1 MHTIHLVDWKAVITL
16 IIGATLIS
24 FSAVFVKLAAVGP
37 ITAGFYRVAFGGV
50 FLLLFAL
57 ARGYFRELTRKSLYM
72 ALLCGVVFA
81 LDLTW
86 WHKSIH
92 GVGPG
97 LATVLSNFQVFI
109 MAGAGLALFS
119 ERLTLRFVL
128 AVCLAMVGL
137 FMLVK
142 PGWTTLGPQW
152 RWGVFYGLL
161 TAVAYA
167 AYILLVRFLQTKK
180 SFGAVVINM
189 ALLSLATSLIM
200 GVQLQLAGESFRIPD
215 GISLAALA
223 GYGFFSQM
231 VGWILISTALP
242 RVQVSVAGLIIL
254 LQPSLA
260 FIWDI
265 LFFARPTG
273 ALEVMGAG
281 LALTAIYLGLTR
293 QKDQS

>member
-1 MHTIHLVDWKAVITL
+1 MHTSSLVDWKAVLTL
-16 IIGATLIS
+16 TVGATLIS

-37 ITAGFYRVAFGGV
+37 ITAGFYRVLFGGI
-50 FLLLFAL
+50 FLLLFAV

-109 MAGAGLALFS
+109 MAAAGMILFS
-119 ERLTLRFVL
+119 ERLTLRFIV
-128 AVCLAMVGL
+128 AVCLAMAGL
-137 FMLVK
+137 FMLVS
-142 PGWTTLGPQW
+142 PGWSAFGPQW
-152 RWGVFYGLL
+152 RWGVYYGLL

-167 AYILLVRFLQTKK
+167 AYLLSVRFLQTKK
-180 SFGAVVINM
+180 SFGAVVVNM
-189 ALLSLATSLIM
+189 ALISLATGLIM
-200 GVQLQLAGESFRIPD
+200 GVQLQLAGESFTIPD
-215 GISLAALA
+215 GTSLAALA

-265 LFFARPTG
+265 LLFARPTG
-273 ALEVMGAG
+273 IVEVMGAG
-281 LALTAIYLGLTR
+281 VALTAIYLGLTR
-293 QKDQS
+293 QKGA

>member
-1 MHTIHLVDWKAVITL
+1 MHTPLPVDWKAVLTL
-16 IIGATLIS
+16 TLGATLIS

-37 ITAGFYRVAFGGV
+37 ITAGFYRVFFGGI

-57 ARGYFRELTRKSLYM
+57 ARGFFRDLTRKSLYM
-72 ALLCGVVFA
+72 ALVCGVDFA

-109 MAGAGLALFS
+109 MAGFGLFLFS
-119 ERLTLRFVL
+119 ERLTIRFIL
-128 AVCLAMVGL
+128 AVCLAMLGL
-137 FMLVK
+137 FMLVS
-142 PGWTTLGPQW
+142 PGWNSFGPDW

-161 TAVAYA
+161 TALAYA
-167 AYILLVRFLQTKK
+167 AYLLLVRFLQTQK
-180 SFGAVVINM
+180 SFGAVVVNM
-189 ALLSLATSLIM
+189 ALLSLATALIM
-200 GVQLQLAGESFRIPD
+200 GTQLQLAGESFVIPD
-215 GISLAALA
+215 QISLAALL

-254 LQPSLA
+254 LQPALA

-265 LFFARPTG
+265 LFFARPT
-273 ALEVMGAG
+273 EIIEIMGAG

-293 QKDQS
+293 QKRP

>member
-1 MHTIHLVDWKAVITL
+1 
-16 IIGATLIS
+16 
-24 FSAVFVKLAAVGP
+24 
-37 ITAGFYRVAFGGV
+37 
-50 FLLLFAL
+50 
-57 ARGYFRELTRKSLYM
+57 M

-109 MAGAGLALFS
+109 MAGFGLFVFS
-119 ERLTLRFVL
+119 ERLTLRFIL

-137 FMLVK
+137 FMLVS
-142 PGWTTLGPQW
+142 PGWNTFGPDW
-152 RWGVFYGLL
+152 RWGVYYGLL
-161 TAVAYA
+161 TALAYA
-167 AYILLVRFLQTKK
+167 AYLLLVRFLQTQK
-180 SFGAVVINM
+180 SFGAVVVNM
-189 ALLSLATSLIM
+189 ALLSLATALIM
-200 GVQLQLAGESFRIPD
+200 GTQIKLAGESFVIPD
-215 GISLAALA
+215 QISLAALL

-254 LQPSLA
+254 LQPALA

-265 LFFARPTG
+265 LFFARPT
-273 ALEVMGAG
+273 EVIEVLGAG

-293 QKDQS
+293 QKRS

>member
-1 MHTIHLVDWKAVITL
+1 MHTIHLVDWKAVIIL

-37 ITAGFYRVAFGGV
+37 ITAGFYRVLFGGV

-57 ARGYFRELTRKSLYM
+57 ARGYFRELSRKSLYM

-109 MAGAGLALFS
+109 MAGAGLVLFS

-128 AVCLAMVGL
+128 AVCLAMLGL
-137 FMLVK
+137 FLLVK

-152 RWGVFYGLL
+152 RWGVLFGLL

-200 GVQLQLAGESFRIPD
+200 GIQLQLAGESFLIPD

-242 RVQVSVAGLIIL
+242 RVQVSLAGLIIL

-293 QKDQS
+293 QKAQS

>member
-1 MHTIHLVDWKAVITL
+1 MRISPVVDWKAVITL
-16 IIGATLIS
+16 TLGATLIS
-24 FSAVFVKLAAVGP
+24 FSAVFVELAAVGP
-37 ITAGFYRVAFGGV
+37 ITAGFYRVLFGGI

-57 ARGYFRELTRKSLYM
+57 ARGFFRELTRKSLYM

-81 LDLTW
+81 LDLAW
-86 WHKSIH
+86 WHNSIH

-109 MAGAGLALFS
+109 MAAAGMLFFS

-128 AVCLAMVGL
+128 AVCLAMAGL

-142 PGWTTLGPQW
+142 PGWTTLGPEW
-152 RWGVFYGLL
+152 RWGVYYGLL
-161 TAVAYA
+161 TALAYA
-167 AYILLVRFLQTKK
+167 TYILLVRSLQTKK
-180 SFGAVVINM
+180 SFGAVVVNM
-189 ALLSLATSLIM
+189 TLISFATSLIM
-200 GVQLQLAGESFRIPD
+200 GVHLYLAGESFHIPD
-215 GISLAALA
+215 GLSLASLA
-223 GYGFFSQM
+223 GYGFSSQM

-242 RVQVSVAGLIIL
+242 RVQVSAAGLIIL
-254 LQPSLA
+254 LQPALA

-273 ALEVMGAG
+273 ALEVAGAA

-293 QKDQS
+293 QKSS

>member
-1 MHTIHLVDWKAVITL
+1 MHTSSLVDWKAVLTL
-16 IIGATLIS
+16 IVGATLIS

-37 ITAGFYRVAFGGV
+37 ITAGFYRVVFGGI

-57 ARGYFRELTRKSLYM
+57 ARGYFRELTRRSLYM

-109 MAGAGLALFS
+109 MAAAGMVLFS
-119 ERLTLRFVL
+119 ERLTLRFIV
-128 AVCLAMVGL
+128 AVCLAMAGL
-137 FMLVK
+137 FMLVS
-142 PGWTTLGPQW
+142 PGWSTFGAQW
-152 RWGVFYGLL
+152 RWGVYYGLL

-167 AYILLVRFLQTKK
+167 AYLLLVRFLQTRK
-180 SFGAVVINM
+180 SFGAVVVNM
-189 ALLSLATSLIM
+189 ALISLATGLIM
-200 GVQLQLAGESFRIPD
+200 GVQLQLAGESFSIPD
-215 GISLAALA
+215 ETSLAALA

-242 RVQVSVAGLIIL
+242 RVQVSLAGLIIL

-273 ALEVMGAG
+273 IVEVIGAG
-281 LALTAIYLGLTR
+281 IALTAIYLGLTR
-293 QKDQS
+293 QKGA

>member
-1 MHTIHLVDWKAVITL
+1 MHTIHLVDWKAVIIL

-37 ITAGFYRVAFGGV
+37 ITAGFYRVLFGGV

-57 ARGYFRELTRKSLYM
+57 ARGYFRELSRKSLYM

-109 MAGAGLALFS
+109 MAGAGLVLFS

-128 AVCLAMVGL
+128 AVCLAMLGL
-137 FMLVK
+137 FLLVK

-152 RWGVFYGLL
+152 RWGVLFGLL

-200 GVQLQLAGESFRIPD
+200 GIQLQLAGESFLIPD

-242 RVQVSVAGLIIL
+242 RVQVSLAGLIIL

-273 ALEVMGAG
+273 ALEVTGAG

-293 QKDQS
+293 QKAQS

>member
-1 MHTIHLVDWKAVITL
+1 MHTSSLVDWKAVLTL
-16 IIGATLIS
+16 TVGATLIS

-37 ITAGFYRVAFGGV
+37 ITAGFYRVLFGGI
-50 FLLLFAL
+50 FLLLFAV

-109 MAGAGLALFS
+109 MAAAGMILFS
-119 ERLTLRFVL
+119 ERLTLRFIV
-128 AVCLAMVGL
+128 AVCLAMAGL
-137 FMLVK
+137 FMLVS
-142 PGWTTLGPQW
+142 PGWSAFGPQW
-152 RWGVFYGLL
+152 RWGVYYGLL

-167 AYILLVRFLQTKK
+167 AYLLSVRFLQTKK
-180 SFGAVVINM
+180 SFGAVVVNM
-189 ALLSLATSLIM
+189 ALISLATGLIM
-200 GVQLQLAGESFRIPD
+200 GVQLQLAGESFTIPD
-215 GISLAALA
+215 GTSLAALA

-273 ALEVMGAG
+273 IVEVMGAG
-281 LALTAIYLGLTR
+281 VALTAIYLGLTR
-293 QKDQS
+293 QKGA

>member
-1 MHTIHLVDWKAVITL
+1 MHTSSLVDWKAVFTL
-16 IIGATLIS
+16 TVGATLIS

-37 ITAGFYRVAFGGV
+37 ITAGFYRVMFGGV
-50 FLLLFAL
+50 FLLIFAL
-57 ARGYFRELTRKSLYM
+57 ARGYFRELTRRSLYM
-72 ALLCGVVFA
+72 ALVCGVVFC

-109 MAGAGLALFS
+109 MAAAGMVLFS
-119 ERLTLRFVL
+119 ERLTLRFIV
-128 AVCLAMVGL
+128 AVCLAKAGL
-137 FMLVK
+137 FMLVS
-142 PGWTTLGPQW
+142 PGWSAFGAQW
-152 RWGVFYGLL
+152 RWGVYYGLL

-167 AYILLVRFLQTKK
+167 AYLLLVRSLQTRK
-180 SFGAVVINM
+180 SFGAVVVNM
-189 ALLSLATSLIM
+189 TFISLATGLIM
-200 GVQLQLAGESFRIPD
+200 GVQLQLAGETFSIPD
-215 GISLAALA
+215 GTSLAALA

-273 ALEVMGAG
+273 IVEVIGAG
-281 LALTAIYLGLTR
+281 VALTAIYLGLTR
-293 QKDQS
+293 QKGA

>member
-215 GISLAALA
+215 GISLASPF
-223 GYGFFSQM
+223 GYR
-231 VGWILISTALP
+231 TA
-242 RVQVSVAGLIIL
+242 
-254 LQPSLA
+254 
-260 FIWDI
+260 
-265 LFFARPTG
+265 
-273 ALEVMGAG
+273 
-281 LALTAIYLGLTR
+281 
-293 QKDQS
+293 

>member
-1 MHTIHLVDWKAVITL
+1 MHTPSLVDWKAVLTL
-16 IIGATLIS
+16 TIGAVLIS

-37 ITAGFYRVAFGGV
+37 ITAGFYRVLFGGG

-57 ARGYFRELTRKSLYM
+57 TQGFFRKLIRRNVSI
-72 ALLCGVVFA
+72 ALICGVVFA
-81 LDLTW
+81 LNLTW

-109 MAGAGLALFS
+109 MAAAGLILFS
-119 ERLTLRFVL
+119 ERLTFRFVL
-128 AVCLAMVGL
+128 AVCLAVGGL
-137 FMLVK
+137 LLLVS
-142 PGWTTLGPQW
+142 PGWTTFGPAW
-152 RWGVFYGLL
+152 RWGVVFGLL

-167 AYILLVRFLQTKK
+167 SYLLLVRLLQTRQ
-180 SFGAVVINM
+180 SFGGVVVNM
-189 ALLSLATSLIM
+189 GLVSMATALIM
-200 GVQLQLAGESFRIPD
+200 GIQLQLAGESFFIPD
-215 GISLAALA
+215 RTSLAALL

-242 RVQVSVAGLIIL
+242 RVQVCLAGLIIL

-273 ALEVMGAG
+273 LVEMLGAC
-281 LALTAIYLGLTR
+281 LALTAIYLGVTR
-293 QKDQS
+293 QKAG

>member
-1 MHTIHLVDWKAVITL
+1 MPTSSLVDWKAVLTL
-16 IIGATLIS
+16 IVGATLIS

-37 ITAGFYRVAFGGV
+37 ITAGFYRVVFGGV

-57 ARGYFRELTRKSLYM
+57 ARGYFRELTRRSLYM

-109 MAGAGLALFS
+109 MAAAGMVLFS
-119 ERLTLRFVL
+119 ECLTLRFIV
-128 AVCLAMVGL
+128 AVCLAMAGL
-137 FMLVK
+137 FMLVS
-142 PGWTTLGPQW
+142 PGWSTFGPMW
-152 RWGVFYGLL
+152 RWGVYYGLL

-167 AYILLVRFLQTKK
+167 AYLLLVRFLQTRK
-180 SFGAVVINM
+180 SFGAVVVNM
-189 ALLSLATSLIM
+189 ALISLATGLIM
-200 GVQLQLAGESFRIPD
+200 GVQLQLAGESFSIPD
-215 GISLAALA
+215 GTSLAALA
-223 GYGFFSQM
+223 GYGFFSQV

-242 RVQVSVAGLIIL
+242 RVQVSLAGLIIL

-265 LFFARPTG
+265 LFFARPT
-273 ALEVMGAG
+273 AIVEVIGAG
-281 LALTAIYLGLTR
+281 IALTAIYLGLTR
-293 QKDQS
+293 QKGT

>member
-152 RWGVFYGLL
+152 RWGVLFGLL

-200 GVQLQLAGESFRIPD
+200 GIQLQLAGESFRIPD

-242 RVQVSVAGLIIL
+242 RVQVSLAGLIIL

-293 QKDQS
+293 QKAQS

>member
-1 MHTIHLVDWKAVITL
+1 MRISPVVDWKAVITL
-16 IIGATLIS
+16 TLGATLIS

-37 ITAGFYRVAFGGV
+37 ITAGFYRVLFGGI

-57 ARGYFRELTRKSLYM
+57 ARGFFRELTRKSLYM

-81 LDLTW
+81 LDLAW

-109 MAGAGLALFS
+109 MAAAGMLLFS

-142 PGWTTLGPQW
+142 PGWTTLGPEW
-152 RWGVFYGLL
+152 RWGVYYGLL
-161 TAVAYA
+161 TALAYA
-167 AYILLVRFLQTKK
+167 TYILLVRTLQTKK
-180 SFGAVVINM
+180 SFGAVVVNM
-189 ALLSLATSLIM
+189 ALISFATSLIM
-200 GVQLQLAGESFRIPD
+200 GVHLHLVGESLYIPD
-215 GISLAALA
+215 GKSLAALA
-223 GYGFFSQM
+223 GYGFSSQM

-242 RVQVSVAGLIIL
+242 RVQVSAAGLIIL
-254 LQPSLA
+254 LQPALA

-273 ALEVMGAG
+273 ALEVSGAV

-293 QKDQS
+293 QKSS